1 MRSTLLS
8 VVLVLALAAPA
19 GAATRLV
26 RYDVGGGIAGVSER
40 LVVDRDGSARQSGD
54 TTRRFTVSAAQL
66 RRLKHELEAARF
78 GSLKRSYR
86 PEVPVSDGTTQSVRY
101 KGFEVSV
108 STGADVPD
116 RLARVLRRLS
126 NLMR

>member
-1 MRSTLLS
+1 MRTTLLALA
-8 VVLVLALAAPA
+8 LVLAMAAPA

-26 RYDVGGGIAGVSER
+26 RYDVAGGLRGMQNR

-54 TTRRFTVSAAQL
+54 TTRRFELSETQL

-86 PEVPVSDGTTQSVRY
+86 PKVPVSDGITQSVRY
-101 KGFEVSV
+101 KGFEVTI

-126 NLMR
+126 GLLR

>member
-1 MRSTLLS
+1 MRSTLLA

-26 RYDVGGGIAGVSER
+26 RYDVGGGIAGVSEQ

-78 GSLKRSYR
+78 GSLKRTYR
-86 PEVPVSDGTTQSVRY
+86 PKVPVSDGITQSVRY

>member
-1 MRSTLLS
+1 MRSTLLA

-26 RYDVGGGIAGVSER
+26 RYDVAGGIAGMSKR
-40 LVVDRDGSARQSGD
+40 LVVDRDGAARQRGA
-54 TTRRFTVSAAQL
+54 TTRRFKVSAAQL
-66 RRLKHELEAARF
+66 RALKRELEAAHF

-86 PEVPVSDGTTQSVRY
+86 PDVPVFDGTTQSVRY
-101 KGFEVSV
+101 KGIEVDV
-108 STGADVPD
+108 STAADVPD

-126 NLMR
+126 GLMR

>member
-1 MRSTLLS
+1 MRSLLAL
-8 VVLVLALAAPA
+8 VLVLVMAAPA

-26 RYDVGGGIAGVSER
+26 RYDVAGGIAGISKR
-40 LVVDRDGSARQSGD
+40 LVIDRDGSARQSGD
-54 TTRRFTVSAAQL
+54 SDRRFKVPATRL
-66 RRLKHELEAARF
+66 RRLKSALEAARF

-101 KGFEVSV
+101 KGFEVAV
-108 STGADVPD
+108 HTGADVPD

-126 NLMR
+126 DLMR

>member
-1 MRSTLLS
+1 MRSTLLA

-19 GAATRLV
+19 RAATRLV

-78 GSLKRSYR
+78 GSLKRTYR
-86 PEVPVSDGTTQSVRY
+86 PKVPVSDGITQSVRY

>member
-1 MRSTLLS
+1 MRSTLLA

-54 TTRRFTVSAAQL
+54 STRRFTVSATQL

-78 GSLKRSYR
+78 GSLKRTYR
-86 PEVPVSDGTTQSVRY
+86 PEVPVSDGITQSVRY